1 VKTGDDKF
9 KILVVEDSTY
19 NLHVIEKILEDQYV
33 VGKAVT
39 AQEGLKAA
47 QIFSPDLI
55 LLDIILPDAN
65 GFDLLVRLKEMETTK
80 KIPVILITGLDSE
93 AAEEWG
99 FRLGAVDYIK
109 KPFRETIVKARVNT
123 QIRAIKQLQVLE
135 KMSLLDALT
144 GISNRRAFDQQI
156 QHEWSHALRNRC
168 EVSLLML
175 DVDQFKEYNDTYGHP
190 QGDVMLQRI
199 TQVVQGTLK
208 RSLDVFCR
216 YGGEE
221 FAVLLP
227 GTSLQGARIVAE
239 RIREAVAQTEVYN
252 SETKCIT
259 RPTVSIGAAT
269 AFPARGD
276 KLSDLIE
283 RADRLLYQAKSK
295 GRNRVESGEQNVV

>member
-1 VKTGDDKF
+1 VKTGDEKF

-19 NLHVIEKILEDQYV
+19 NLYVIEKMLEDQYV
-33 VGKAVT
+33 VGKAAT
-39 AQEGLKAA
+39 AQEGLLAA
-47 QIFSPDLI
+47 QIFSPHLI

-65 GFDLLVRLKEMETTK
+65 GFDLLVRLKEMDSTK
-80 KIPVILITGLDSE
+80 NIPVILITGLDSE

-135 KMSLLDALT
+135 EMSLLDALT

-156 QHEWSHALRNRC
+156 QFEWNHALRNRC

-199 TQVVQGTLK
+199 AQVMRGELK
-208 RSLDVFCR
+208 RSLDISCR

-227 GTSLQGARIVAE
+227 GTGLEGARAVAE
-239 RIREAVAQTEVYN
+239 RIREAVAETQVYDPD
-252 SETKCIT
+252 TKRAT
-259 RPTVSIGAAT
+259 RPTVSIGVAT
-269 AFPARGD
+269 AFPAGGD
-276 KLSDLIE
+276 RLSELIE

-295 GRNRVESGEQNVV
+295 GRNRVESGESGAD

>member
-1 VKTGDDKF
+1 MKTGDEKI

-19 NLHVIEKILEDQYV
+19 NLHVIEKMLEDQYV
-33 VGKAVT
+33 VGKATT

-47 QIFSPDLI
+47 QVFSPHLI
-55 LLDIILPDAN
+55 LLDVILPDAN
-65 GFDLLVRLKEMETTK
+65 GFDLLVRLKEMELTK
-80 KIPVILITGLDSE
+80 DIPVMLITGLDSE
-93 AAEEWG
+93 AAEECG

-135 KMSLLDALT
+135 EMSLLDALT

-156 QHEWSHALRNRC
+156 LCEWGHALRNRC

-175 DVDQFKEYNDTYGHP
+175 DVDHFKKYNDTFGHP

-199 TQVVQGTLK
+199 AQVVQGELK
-208 RSLDVFCR
+208 RSLDILCR

-227 GTSLQGARIVAE
+227 GTGLEGARTVAE
-239 RIREAVAQTEVYN
+239 RIRESVAEAKVYD
-252 SETKCIT
+252 SVSK
-259 RPTVSIGAAT
+259 RVAKPTVSIGVAT
-269 AFPARGD
+269 ALPAEGD
-276 KLSDLIE
+276 RLSDLIE

-295 GRNRVESGEQNVV
+295 GRNRVESGDSNMG